1 MVKYNPELKAQ
12 VVGQFLNDKMS
23 VVELAQKYRVP
34 KRQIQ
39 YWIQRYRLGGIE
51 TLKRKANKRKFST
64 DFKLSVIDYYQTHE
78 ESMVK
83 VAARFDVQA
92 CQISLWRSQF
102 KRDGIEAL
110 KPHPKG
116 RPSKVKHTKKRLR
129 RLTNKTEVERLKEEL
144 AKKSQELYD
153 TKLERDILK
162 KSLAL
167 FGPSKAKRKRK

>member
-1 MVKYNPELKAQ
+1 MTKYKPDFKAKIVHEYLTTPQ
-12 VVGQFLNDKMS
+12 SSRAMGR
-23 VVELAQKYRVP
+23 KYSISSRLI
-34 KRQIQ
+34 KK
-39 YWIQRYRLGGIE
+39 WIQRYRLSGIDA
-51 TLKRKANKRKFST
+51 LKRHRHPRTLTA

-78 ESMVK
+78 ELMVK

-92 CQISLWRSQF
+92 YQISLWRSQF

-116 RPSKVKHTKKRLR
+116 RPSKVKH
-129 RLTNKTEVERLKEEL
+129 TNKTEVERLKEEL